1 MADNESTVS
10 MDAEISLS
18 TNNAV
23 SELNKLTKQ
32 LNNVSD
38 SIVKSV
44 KHLDEM
50 LEKLVKIGQVG
61 GKAISEMSKV
71 EVKDASAIV
80 SSTQSSN
87 GNISR
92 KKRGK
97 KSNSQSSKN
106 NASVMQDKLEDML
119 DDGIDPETAKQYA
132 ALIRAYTANQ
142 VASHQEVINAIEQS
156 KQQNASMRNSLK
168 AKQQELDAAK
178 IDARKQEI
186 EVRKENNR
194 TTSELNQSKKTLNEA
209 KALNQEASA
218 EANKARKIMYQ
229 AKAAQANDDFRFEAG
244 WRGGIA
250 SGIGGAIS
258 RARAR
263 SGFAGFAAR
272 VGTGVGQLHPELNIM
287 KGATL
292 SGLGLNPLTLAFAT
306 VGAGIAK
313 LTEGLG
319 KLGVESLQAYG
330 EVEKL
335 KTGLSVVFGSDT
347 EANTMF
353 EGIKEY
359 SLASPFGVEQTTEMA
374 TLLKQSGIYGTE
386 LLDTMKMIG
395 DTAGGNEE
403 KFRRIANNYAQI
415 ASIGKASMLDMRQF
429 AYAGIPIYKK
439 VAEELGVSQS
449 VLRQMISDGEVTNEV
464 IEKVFKTMTSEG
476 GEFYKA
482 VERGAETLNARLVNL
497 KDSMNMAKAGI
508 GEWLF
513 KLDIVGIGNSSDNQG
528 SLGHLLNFVEELA
541 RKADDWATLRNIE
554 RDVNAIST
562 RETVSGEI
570 QGAIREA
577 MLRGQDT
584 TALQNLHNKVSGMD
598 TLESNRDTYT
608 QYNKYYQDI
617 AERAT
622 TENYNNL
629 QAQLEAARSMST
641 RGKSDEFR
649 EWRKSTI
656 KSLEEEIDFIKDYL
670 PRYTE
675 AVTEISRD
683 SGFITVN
690 KEYQGKKFAELQ
702 EALAITNPY
711 LYQTQAQ
718 ELATR
723 MFERGQK
730 TAAASSSLTS
740 FAEQSRQKY
749 LETEQGKDELEAKER
764 AEYEKYARQF
774 NSLRPLV
781 DDTGNIIDD
790 MRINI
795 GQFVELMESGLIEPL
810 EKVSV
815 TWDALAV
822 NTSDTTSQS
831 RDKVDTWQGMASRA
845 DDISHLLYILPME
858 LQDSF
863 RSIFDVLA
871 NKDMNTKENVT
882 ELNKYMSDLENSQMF
897 NANKNA
903 QNLLQYLL
911 TSNASV
917 LSKIYS
923 YDELKGKGEDNIP
936 LWKRITGSALGVDP
950 SFITNAKDFHELYGR
965 KFVGRNISQGVISGM
980 VSSGRSTREIS
991 NRLRFTGQ
999 RAQDGTLLI
1008 DWERT
1013 AESMAMF
1020 ATSTN
1025 ASLVEMN
1032 AYKDALRAQIDTYGK
1047 LKETMFTMG
1056 EDWEKLDSKKLEE
1069 QLFNAFSGIDGSK
1082 MIATN
1087 ATGVQRELT
1096 FNEDNELV
1104 FKDTGELYAAQQEF
1118 MFSTEESANA
1128 LDKFSGSLL
1137 DAYQKISL
1145 DTITQ
1150 ETIQSKGMQIVSDSI
1165 SGYSAQMFLEGKV
1178 QNPDTL
1184 LNALGPHIDTLL
1196 KEQTEKPDEY
1206 NQRFSKDNIDALK
1219 LSMGDFL
1226 TSFTDEDLRNI
1237 DFVKANLERAKDV
1250 QKEYGDFSE
1259 SGEINEGTEAGI
1271 FVDAIKKYTD
1281 AMLAASVQLDKEGN
1295 TVGSEQEIANLLEIK
1310 TLFQP
1315 DLIDIV
1321 DKQLY
1326 TARTVRG
1333 REDFARQVSPA
1344 RFYQSAKKDVEKNVR
1359 KQLGLSEDDKLSAS
1373 AQMLYDRFMALADSL
1388 GVVDVDLQNFKETL
1402 QYDYEKQYSEAKSSG
1417 DLAGMAQANLEK
1429 ALNDLATATKEGGST
1444 GAAVGDFAGAKFQEM
1459 GANLIQGTDVGA
1471 FVQGT
1476 AMGGPIVGLINMLM
1490 NAIGNVV
1497 GGMEVLEYTLNPVT
1511 NLLQGL
1517 APLLKMT
1524 IFPLVVI
1531 SRGLEMLGE
1540 AIEKALTWILDGI
1553 FGEGTMESIDYFYD
1567 SLTDSANKMEETA
1580 QRLEALNEMLD
1591 KTRQSIMEAEEYFL
1605 VQNRNANAQWAAQ
1618 MQGQF
1623 VMDTRT
1629 QKVNDMILTPHGNFS
1644 TAPDDYILAMKDPA
1658 SLMRNT
1664 GSNANVVVKFT
1675 VNNNASD
1682 VVEAQAEERIGA
1694 DGQKE
1699 LMVTI
1704 SRMVASDYAS
1714 GKNGWDSAYSGRE
1727 SRMKGRRVS
1736 R

>member
-10 MDAEISLS
+10 MDAEISVS

-71 EVKDASAIV
+71 EVKNASAIV
-80 SSTQSSN
+80 SNTQSSN

-97 KSNSQSSKN
+97 KSNSRSSKN
-106 NASVMQDKLEDML
+106 NASIMQDKLEDML

-229 AKAAQANDDFRFEAG
+229 AKAVQANEDFRFKAG

-272 VGTGVGQLHPELNIM
+272 VGTGVGQLKPERNIM

-319 KLGVESLQAYG
+319 KLSVESLQAYG

-415 ASIGKASMLDMRQF
+415 VSIGKASMLDMRQF

-570 QGAIREA
+570 QNAIREA
-577 MLRGQDT
+577 VLRGQDT
-584 TALQNLHNKVSGMD
+584 TALQNLYNKVSGMD

-608 QYNKYYQDI
+608 QYHKYYQDI

-629 QAQLEAARSMST
+629 QAQLEAVKDMDT
-641 RGKSDEFR
+641 GGKSREFK

-656 KSLEEEIDFIKDYL
+656 KSLEDEIDFIKDYL
-670 PRYTE
+670 PVYQETQRQL
-675 AVTEISRD
+675 VPG
-683 SGFITVN
+683 SGV
-690 KEYQGKKFAELQ
+690 KDVVVDMVGKKFLELQ
-702 EALAITNPY
+702 DALALTNPY
-711 LYQTQAQ
+711 RNQTDAQ
-718 ELATR
+718 SLVTR
-723 MFERGQK
+723 LFERGQK
-730 TAAASSSLTS
+730 TASSSTS
-740 FAEQSRQKY
+740 LISVAELSRQKY
-749 LETEQGKDELEAKER
+749 YETEEGKAELEAKER
-764 AEYEKYARQF
+764 DEYEKSVSQF
-774 NSLRPLV
+774 NKLRPLI
-781 DDTGNIIDD
+781 DETGNIIDD
-790 MRINI
+790 INI
-795 GQFVELMESGLIEPL
+795 SISDFLELMDSGIIRPL
-810 EKVSV
+810 EEVSI
-815 TWDALAV
+815 TWEGLAQ
-822 NTSDTTSQS
+822 NITDTASQAQ
-831 RDKVDTWQGMASRA
+831 DKVDAWQGMAERA
-845 DDISHLLYILPME
+845 DDINRLLSYLPQE
-858 LQDSF
+858 LQTSF
-863 RSIFDVLA
+863 IKVFKVL
-871 NKDMNTKENVT
+871 NKTDLNTKENVT
-882 ELNKYMSDLENSQMF
+882 ELNKYLADLEKSDAFNS
-897 NANKNA
+897 NTIA
-903 QNLLQYLL
+903 QDLLQYII
-911 TSNASV
+911 TSNAEV

-923 YDELKGKGEDNIP
+923 YDELKGKSEENIP

-965 KFVGRNISQGVISGM
+965 EFVGRNISQGVISGM

-991 NRLRFTGQ
+991 SRLRFTGQ

-1047 LKETMFTMG
+1047 LKETMFTVG
-1056 EDWEKLDSKKLEE
+1056 EDWEKLDSKRLEE
-1069 QLFNAFSGIDGSK
+1069 QLYNAFSGIDGSK

-1087 ATGVQRELT
+1087 FAGDQRELA
-1096 FNEDNELV
+1096 FNENDELV
-1104 FKDTGELYAAQQEF
+1104 FKDTGELYQAQRNF
-1118 MFSTEESANA
+1118 VFSLEDTITATDN
-1128 LDKFSGSLL
+1128 LTKVLV

-1145 DTITQ
+1145 ETVSEAQVFSNERDRVSELMGIASYDAFLKNKTQ
-1150 ETIQSKGMQIVSDSI
+1150 SPDFLSNTFSSYIDS
-1165 SGYSAQMFLEGKV
+1165 
-1178 QNPDTL
+1178 L
-1184 LNALGPHIDTLL
+1184 LD
-1196 KEQTEKPDEY
+1196 EQATKPSEY
-1206 NQRFSKDNIDALK
+1206 KMRFSPQRMKDMVNEMSEFTGGAPLEVLQSSEFLK
-1219 LSMGDFL
+1219 R
-1226 TSFTDEDLRNI
+1226 EIR
-1237 DFVKANLERAKDV
+1237 RA
-1250 QKEYGDFSE
+1250 QYIEKEYGSFGPG
-1259 SGEINEGTEAGI
+1259 GEVNEGTEAGI
-1271 FVDAIKKYTD
+1271 F
-1281 AMLAASVQLDKEGN
+1281 LN
-1295 TVGSEQEIANLLEIK
+1295 TVKLFTDSVIAQMMQFAKNGQFTGTQEDIQGWLEVKTLLEG
-1310 TLFQP
+1310 TLVESTKNLYDTQRKSAAEQAWASQ
-1315 DLIDIV
+1315 V
-1321 DKQLY
+1321 D
-1326 TARTVRG
+1326 
-1333 REDFARQVSPA
+1333 SA
-1344 RFYQSAKKDVEKNVR
+1344 RFYQSAKEDVEKNIR
-1359 KQLGLSEDDKLSAS
+1359 KQLGLSEGDKLSAS

-1429 ALNDLATATKEGGST
+1429 ALNDLASAKT
-1444 GAAVGDFAGAKFQEM
+1444 GMEKAGAIGDFTGAKFQEM

-1471 FVQGT
+1471 FVQGA
-1476 AMGGPIVGLINMLM
+1476 AMGGPIVGLINMLV
-1490 NAIGNVV
+1490 NALGNVI
-1497 GGMEVLEYTLNPVT
+1497 GGMEILGYALNPVT

-1517 APLLKMT
+1517 GPILKFLMV
-1524 IFPLVVI
+1524 PLVAL

-1540 AIEKALTWILDGI
+1540 MFAGLFEGEALDFIDQWYKALTDQ
-1553 FGEGTMESIDYFYD
+1553 GE
-1567 SLTDSANKMEETA
+1567 SAEETA
-1580 QRLEALNEMLD
+1580 QRLQALNEALD

-1605 VQNRNANAQWAAQ
+1605 VQNRTENAKWAAQ

-1623 VMDTRT
+1623 VMDTRAK
-1629 QKVNDMILTPHGNFS
+1629 KVNDMILTPHGNFS
-1644 TAPDDYILAMKDPA
+1644 TAPDDYLLAMKDPT
-1658 SLMRNT
+1658 SLM
-1664 GSNANVVVKFT
+1664 GMGGGANVSIKFT
-1675 VNNNASD
+1675 VNNTASD
-1682 VVEAQAEERIGA
+1682 VVETTTQEQTGA

-1699 LMVTI
+1699 LIVTI
-1704 SRMVASDYAS
+1704 SRMVASDYAT
-1714 GKNGWDSAYSGRE
+1714 GKNGWDSAYAGRE
-1727 SRMKGRRVS
+1727 NRMQGRRIT